1 MAMVASRVTFAG
13 AQPSLFEGFAARKT
27 AVAAAARLPPLVTDL
42 DLAADNLPAVGNAW
56 TRRHF
61 DGGFYLSPSPE
72 AARPACSLVFVQSL
86 DGNTGASNPATLG
99 GGATDKHLIY
109 EGLSQVAADAV
120 LAGADTVRGG
130 DIVFAV
136 WHPELVRLRAA
147 LGKPRYPTQIVAT
160 RHGLDLDALLLFNV
174 PTIPVVVITSARG
187 EYRMRDGLAARPWV
201 VPLVLTR
208 ARDLPLAFETLR
220 ASGIARISA
229 VGGRH
234 LATQLIDAG
243 LVQDLYLTTSPRAG
257 GERGTPLYAG
267 DLSSTVLVRKHGTGP
282 EAGVVFE
289 HHALRGPAVTDV
301 ADDAADRLDVT
312 ALS

>member
-1 MAMVASRVTFAG
+1 MATVRSRSTFAD
-13 AQPSLFEGFAARKT
+13 AQRSRFAAFAAQKT
-27 AVAAAARLPPLVTDL
+27 AAASAARLPPYVTEL
-42 DLAADNLPAVGNAW
+42 DVAADNVPAVGNAW

-61 DGGFYLSPSPE
+61 DGGFYLSPAPE
-72 AARPACSLVFVQSL
+72 AALPACGLVFVQSL
-86 DGNTGASNPATLG
+86 DGNTAASNPTTLG

-120 LAGADTVRGG
+120 LAGAGTIRGG

-160 RHGLDLDALLLFNV
+160 LRGLDLDALLLFNV
-174 PTIPVVVITSARG
+174 PDIPVVVITLAG
-187 EYRMRDGLAARPWV
+187 GAHRMRDGLAARPWV
-201 VPLVLTR
+201 VPLELTR
-208 ARDLPLAFETLR
+208 AKDLPLAFEMLR
-220 ASGIARISA
+220 TSGIARISA

-243 LVQDLYLTTSPRAG
+243 LVQDLYLTTSPRTG
-257 GERGTPLYAG
+257 GEPGTPFYNK
-267 DLSSTVLVRKHGTGP
+267 DLASTILVRKHGTGS

-289 HHALRGPAVTDV
+289 HHRLRDPAKKGTPL
-301 ADDAADRLDVT
+301 AQA
-312 ALS
+312 